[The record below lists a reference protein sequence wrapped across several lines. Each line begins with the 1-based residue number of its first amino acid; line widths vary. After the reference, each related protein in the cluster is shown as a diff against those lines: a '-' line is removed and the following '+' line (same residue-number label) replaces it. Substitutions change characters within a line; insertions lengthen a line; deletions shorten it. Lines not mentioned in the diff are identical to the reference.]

1 MPVALNQMSFLLMI
15 LGTSKRSERFINASF
30 PILSIIDRLLR
41 LFVFDNL
48 SFLFFSMLSSYV
60 ENVMIDD
67 ATSDSIRKAAFDKSK
82 MLRQPSHY
90 A

>member
-1 MPVALNQMSFLLMI
+1 MPVALNQISFLLVI
-15 LGTSKRSERFINASF
+15 LGVSRRSERFINASF
-30 PILSIIDRLLR
+30 HILIIIDRLHR

-48 SFLFFSMLSSYV
+48 SFIFFSILSSYI

-67 ATSDSIRKAAFDKSK
+67 VTYDSIQMSAFDKSEI
-82 MLRQPSHY
+82 LRQPSSY